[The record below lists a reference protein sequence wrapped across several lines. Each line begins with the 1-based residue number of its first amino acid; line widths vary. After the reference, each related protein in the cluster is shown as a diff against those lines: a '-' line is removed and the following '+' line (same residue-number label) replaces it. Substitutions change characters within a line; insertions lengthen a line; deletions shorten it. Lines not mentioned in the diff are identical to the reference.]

1 MEGLEECIRSATKTG
16 KPWRQVKP
24 EKRGGALAQP
34 GGRRQGQKMAVHC
47 CQKAHSCL
55 DVWRAW
61 HGKSPRW
68 QGLAEDSFRRL
79 HHPIRRFPSSP
90 RILRGAWL
98 DCWGSWRQG
107 QPRPGAWAL
116 ADGGILFL
124 DEFSEWPKPAR
135 ESLRHIMETGR
146 LELHRADGA
155 AVWTSQPW
163 IVAAT
168 NLCPCGQATQHC
180 ICQPSELRAYRKR
193 LTAPLLERF
202 PVQLDIGNDSSEC
215 KKTWAECRA
224 WVQQR
229 GKGTKA
235 LAWSEDAE
243 LAAQDCG
250 QMDTT
255 SRRLNGHL
263 RRLSEGH
270 CEWRDGHGHVLP
282 EECLP
287 GTRGD
292 VDEPQRLVVA
302 SSRIPLTATYLP
314 PMATILSVRGKRPVV
329 HGLCMAR
336 TQCDGRRGCRPWRIQ
351 HRLVSGSG
359 AWRTCPRLKWDSV

>member
-1 MEGLEECIRSATKTG
+1 M
-16 KPWRQVKP
+16 
-24 EKRGGALAQP
+24 
-34 GGRRQGQKMAVHC
+34 
-47 CQKAHSCL
+47 
-55 DVWRAW
+55 
-61 HGKSPRW
+61 
-68 QGLAEDSFRRL
+68 
-79 HHPIRRFPSSP
+79 
-90 RILRGAWL
+90 
-98 DCWGSWRQG
+98 
-107 QPRPGAWAL
+107 

-124 DEFSEWPKPAR
+124 DEFSEWAKPAR

-168 NLCPCGQATQHC
+168 NCCPCGQAAQHC
-180 ICQPSELRAYRKR
+180 ICQPSELRTYRKR

-215 KKTWAECRA
+215 NKTWAECRE

-229 GKGTKA
+229 GEGTQA
-235 LAWSEDAE
+235 LTWSEDAE

-255 SRRLNGHL
+255 SRRLKGHL

-282 EECLP
+282 E
-287 GTRGD
+287 D
-292 VDEPQRLVVA
+292 VFQAHEVMWMNRKGWW
-302 SSRIPLTATYLP
+302 SP
-314 PMATILSVRGKRPVV
+314 P
-329 HGLCMAR
+329 
-336 TQCDGRRGCRPWRIQ
+336 
-351 HRLVSGSG
+351 SGS
-359 AWRTCPRLKWDSV
+359 L